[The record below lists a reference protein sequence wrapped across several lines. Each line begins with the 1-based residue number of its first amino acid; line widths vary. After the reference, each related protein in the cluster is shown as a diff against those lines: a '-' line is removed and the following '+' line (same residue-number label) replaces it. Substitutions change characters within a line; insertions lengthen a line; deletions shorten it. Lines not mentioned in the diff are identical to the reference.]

1 MDELNKALRTSF
13 IDKSFPSNKDL
24 RPKLFFNDY
33 KRRMNLAFE
42 ITKRLK
48 ECDYF
53 EFSVAFISESG
64 LAVLKQIL
72 LNLKEKGVKGRIIT
86 STYLGFNAP
95 KMFNE
100 ANVSS
105 SKSVDCDCSLCIV
118 HKIVSGST
126 SSPMDTKLL
135 IP

>member
-95 KMFNE
+95 KMF
-100 ANVSS
+100 
-105 SKSVDCDCSLCIV
+105 KQ
-118 HKIVSGST
+118 
-126 SSPMDTKLL
+126 LL
-135 IP
+135 SFY

>member
-1 MDELNKALRTSF
+1 MDELNKALHTSF

-95 KMFNE
+95 KMF
-100 ANVSS
+100 
-105 SKSVDCDCSLCIV
+105 K
-118 HKIVSGST
+118 
-126 SSPMDTKLL
+126 
-135 IP
+135 

>member
-1 MDELNKALRTSF
+1 MDELNKALHTSF

-64 LAVLKQIL
+64 LAVFKADTIRF
-72 LNLKEKGVKGRIIT
+72 KRKGCQRAYYYF
-86 STYLGFNAP
+86 YLFR
-95 KMFNE
+95 F
-100 ANVSS
+100 
-105 SKSVDCDCSLCIV
+105 
-118 HKIVSGST
+118 
-126 SSPMDTKLL
+126 
-135 IP
+135 